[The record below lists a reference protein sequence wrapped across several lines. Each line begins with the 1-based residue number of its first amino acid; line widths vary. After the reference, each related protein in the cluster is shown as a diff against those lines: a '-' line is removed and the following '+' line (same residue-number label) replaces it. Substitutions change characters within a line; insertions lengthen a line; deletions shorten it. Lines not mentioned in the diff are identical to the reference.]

1 MHVGFVW
8 DSSLFDYRNMMGN
21 PYGGSLV
28 EALQPHGYT
37 FELLNYVDE
46 PSTGVAG
53 FSARWAWLNRNRV
66 QAVHLHWLAGFVS
79 ADTTLGAWRRLF
91 GLAVA
96 LILARVLGYRIIWTL
111 HNMLPHERP
120 HRGVDVVGR
129 YLMAA
134 LASAIICHCR
144 YAAKEFSRRFYRR
157 RGLHVIP
164 HGNFRS
170 AYPSSITREDA
181 RAGLSI
187 PSNAFV
193 YLSFGNIRGYKGH
206 DDMVDA
212 FCELPGEHLRLVIA
226 GSRHTSY
233 TGPMGPGN
241 EIDKR
246 IVWIEDKIPIDDLQ
260 RYFNAADVAVFPY
273 RDALTSGAL
282 ITSLGFGRPV
292 IATRVGCIP
301 EVLETSDA
309 GHMVPP
315 ADIAALRRAMAEA
328 QGWDIAARSRS
339 AHAVADQLGWEP
351 IAELTMRAYGPP

>member
-144 YAAKEFSRRFYRR
+144 YAAKEFSRRFYKIGRA
-157 RGLHVIP
+157 HV
-164 HGNFRS
+164 
-170 AYPSSITREDA
+170 
-181 RAGLSI
+181 
-187 PSNAFV
+187 
-193 YLSFGNIRGYKGH
+193 
-206 DDMVDA
+206 
-212 FCELPGEHLRLVIA
+212 
-226 GSRHTSY
+226 
-233 TGPMGPGN
+233 
-241 EIDKR
+241 
-246 IVWIEDKIPIDDLQ
+246 
-260 RYFNAADVAVFPY
+260 
-273 RDALTSGAL
+273 
-282 ITSLGFGRPV
+282 
-292 IATRVGCIP
+292 
-301 EVLETSDA
+301 
-309 GHMVPP
+309 
-315 ADIAALRRAMAEA
+315 
-328 QGWDIAARSRS
+328 
-339 AHAVADQLGWEP
+339 
-351 IAELTMRAYGPP
+351 